1 MELTLD
7 TIHNADCTSLIG
19 EVCSKFPNCVVV
31 TDPPFNVGYHYDV
44 CKDSMTDDEYYG
56 WLCDNSEKTG
66 GGRGI
71 LTHCPSVVIH
81 YPEKLYGIAMRLG
94 RIPER
99 VISWCYNSN
108 TPRQHRDIAY
118 FGIAPNLEGLGEYK
132 NQNDRRV
139 RKLMEEGRKP
149 VGYDWLYCDQIKNVS
164 REKTG
169 HPCQM
174 PLSVMLYV
182 VSSLPKDAV
191 IVEPFAGSGTTC
203 LAAKRTGRHYVG
215 FEISGNYCEAANRR
229 LRDDSPLLDGAV
241 LTE

>member
-1 MELTLD
+1 MLAAEFLD
-7 TIHNADCTSLIG
+7 AGIHAEEVEVADNK
-19 EVCSKFPNCVVV
+19 VDAV
-31 TDPPFNVGYHYDV
+31 NV
-44 CKDSMTDDEYYG
+44 
-56 WLCDNSEKTG
+56 
-66 GGRGI
+66 R
-71 LTHCPSVVIH
+71 
-81 YPEKLYGIAMRLG
+81 
-94 RIPER
+94 
-99 VISWCYNSN
+99 
-108 TPRQHRDIAY
+108 
-118 FGIAPNLEGLGEYK
+118 EYK